1 MKDKVILA
9 YSGGLD
15 TSVILKWLANK
26 GFDVIAYV
34 ADVGQKEDFKAVEEK
49 AYATGASK
57 VYIEDL
63 KKPLVTDYIFP
74 ALKAN
79 TIYEGTYMLGTS
91 LARPIIA
98 KRHIEI
104 AKKEGTK
111 YVAHGATGK
120 GNDQVRFEF
129 GYYMNMPDV
138 KIISPWKD
146 EEWLSQFE
154 GRSDMLKYAE
164 DNGIP
169 VKATTKKPYSEDEN
183 LIHISHEA
191 GILEDP
197 SKRCPEDVYSLSLS
211 PEKAADKETVLTFTF
226 KDGIP
231 LSVKNEGD
239 GTVVTDP
246 VEMILYLNKMG
257 HDNAIGRVDM
267 VENRF
272 IGIKSRGVY
281 ETPGCEILWKA
292 HHNLEGLT
300 MDKEAMHLRDMLSPK
315 YAELIY
321 NGYWGAPEFN
331 MLTALFDESQK
342 FVTGTATVALYKG
355 NVINAGITSN
365 CSLYNEDLGSMDK
378 AGGYHPIDC
387 KGFININAIR
397 LMASSIREAK
407 GIDGRGPQKGPLP
420 FCRESGSLL
429 ITETFRPPHP
439 FKNHSIIRG
448 PGAVDYLSI
457 TPFVLNFLLFTH
469 TANTIIFAVL

>member
-1 MKDKVILA
+1 MKEKVILA

-146 EEWLSQFE
+146 EEWLNQFE

-164 DNGIP
+164 ENGIP

-197 SKRCPEDVYSLSLS
+197 SKRCPEDVYSLTLS
-211 PEKAADKETVLTFTF
+211 PEKANDKETILTISF

-231 LSVKNEGD
+231 LSIKNEDD

-355 NVINAGITSN
+355 NVINAGIQSG

-407 GIDGRGPQKGPLP
+407 GID
-420 FCRESGSLL
+420 C
-429 ITETFRPPHP
+429 
-439 FKNHSIIRG
+439 
-448 PGAVDYLSI
+448 
-457 TPFVLNFLLFTH
+457 
-469 TANTIIFAVL
+469 

>member
-1 MKDKVILA
+1 MAKEKVILA

-26 GFDVIAYV
+26 GYEVIAYV
-34 ADVGQKEDFKAVEEK
+34 ADVGQKEDFKAIEEK

-63 KKPLVTDYIFP
+63 KKELVTDYIYP

-79 TIYEGTYMLGTS
+79 TLYEGTYMLGTS

-146 EEWLSQFE
+146 PEFLNQFE
-154 GRSDMLKYAE
+154 GRSDMLSYAE
-164 DNGIP
+164 KHNIP
-169 VKATTKKPYSEDEN
+169 VKASLKKPYSEDGN

-197 SKRCPEDVYSLSLS
+197 SKRCPEDVFSYTVSPKNAPDEETLLSI
-211 PEKAADKETVLTFTF
+211 DF
-226 KDGIP
+226 KDGVP
-231 LSVKNEGD
+231 VKVTNETTGEVIEND
-239 GTVVTDP
+239 L
-246 VEMILYLNKMG
+246 EMLVYLNKMG
-257 HDNAIGRVDM
+257 HDNGIGRVDM

-272 IGIKSRGVY
+272 VGIKSRGVY

-292 HHNLEGLT
+292 HHALEGLC

-331 MLTALFDESQK
+331 MLTSLFETSQK
-342 FVTGTATVALYKG
+342 NVSGNAKVVLYKG
-355 NVINAGITSN
+355 NVINAGITSP

-378 AGGYHPIDC
+378 AGGYHPVDC

-397 LMASSIREAK
+397 LMASSMR
-407 GIDGRGPQKGPLP
+407 DGN
-420 FCRESGSLL
+420 C
-429 ITETFRPPHP
+429 
-439 FKNHSIIRG
+439 
-448 PGAVDYLSI
+448 
-457 TPFVLNFLLFTH
+457 
-469 TANTIIFAVL
+469 

>member
-1 MKDKVILA
+1 MSKEKVILA

-26 GFDVIAYV
+26 GFEVIAYV
-34 ADVGQKEDFKAVEEK
+34 ANVGQNEDFDAIEKK

-63 KKPLVTDYIFP
+63 RKELVTDYIIP
-74 ALKAN
+74 SMKAN
-79 TIYEGTYMLGTS
+79 AIYEGTYMLGTS
-91 LARPIIA
+91 IARPIIA

-104 AKKEGTK
+104 AKKEGTV

-129 GYYMNMPDV
+129 GYYMHMPEV

-146 EEWLSQFE
+146 PEWLGQFE
-154 GRSDMLKYAE
+154 GRSDMLAYAE
-164 DNGIP
+164 KYDIP
-169 VKATTKKPYSEDEN
+169 VKASLKKPYSEDEN

-197 SKRCPEDVYSLSLS
+197 ANRCPVDVFSLTLS
-211 PEKAADKETVLTFTF
+211 PQDAPDKETNLAIEFI
-226 KDGIP
+226 DGTP
-231 LSVKNEGD
+231 VKVTNEDD

-246 VEMILYLNKMG
+246 LEMVLYLNNMG

-292 HHNLEGLT
+292 HHNLEGIT
-300 MDKEAMHLRDMLSPK
+300 MDKEVMHLRDSLMPK

-321 NGYWGAPEFN
+321 NGYWHAPEFD
-331 MLTALFDESQK
+331 MLTAAFEQSQK
-342 FVTGTATVALYKG
+342 HVTGTAKVVLYKG
-355 NVINAGITSN
+355 NVINAGITSP
-365 CSLYNEDLGSMDK
+365 CSLYNEALGSMDI
-378 AGGYHPIDC
+378 AGGYHPVDC

-397 LMASSIREAK
+397 LMASATR
-407 GIDGRGPQKGPLP
+407 
-420 FCRESGSLL
+420 
-429 ITETFRPPHP
+429 
-439 FKNHSIIRG
+439 
-448 PGAVDYLSI
+448 
-457 TPFVLNFLLFTH
+457 
-469 TANTIIFAVL
+469 AN

>member
-1 MKDKVILA
+1 MAKEKIILA

-15 TSVILKWLANK
+15 TSVILKWLSNK

-34 ADVGQKEDFKAVEEK
+34 ANVGQNEDFKAIEEK

-63 KKPLVTDYIFP
+63 RKELVTDYIYP

-120 GNDQVRFEF
+120 GTDQVHFEC
-129 GYYMNMPDV
+129 GYYMNLSDV

-146 EEWLSQFE
+146 SEWLSQFE
-154 GRSDMLKYAE
+154 GRSDMLAYAE
-164 DNGIP
+164 KYGIP
-169 VKATTKKPYSEDEN
+169 VKASLKKPYSEDEN

-197 SKRCPEDVYSLSLS
+197 SKRCPEDVYSLTLS
-211 PEKAADKETVLTFTF
+211 PAQAADKETVLTIDFEAGVPVCVTNLTT
-226 KDGIP
+226 GES
-231 LSVKNEGD
+231 L
-239 GTVVTDP
+239 TDP
-246 VEMILYLNKMG
+246 LEMVLYLNKMG

-331 MLTALFDESQK
+331 MLTKLFDESQK
-342 FVTGTATVALYKG
+342 YVTGKATVALYKG
-355 NVINAGITSN
+355 SVINAGIESPL
-365 CSLYNEDLGSMDK
+365 SLYNEDLGSMDK
-378 AGGYHPIDC
+378 AGGYHPLDC

-397 LMASSIREAK
+397 LMANAEREAK
-407 GIDGRGPQKGPLP
+407 AEK
-420 FCRESGSLL
+420 
-429 ITETFRPPHP
+429 
-439 FKNHSIIRG
+439 
-448 PGAVDYLSI
+448 LS
-457 TPFVLNFLLFTH
+457 
-469 TANTIIFAVL
+469 

>member
-1 MKDKVILA
+1 MIKLKSKEHLAVMKKAGEITGQALYLAGEAVREGISTLQLDRIVREHIEKCGARPSFLGYAGFPGSACISVNEQVIHGIPSEKKILHEGDIVKIDVGA
-9 YSGGLD
+9 YY
-15 TSVILKWLANK
+15 K
-26 GFDVIAYV
+26 GFHGDAARTFPVGKISAEAEKLIEVTRKCFYIGAAQAVIDNRIGDIGA
-34 ADVGQKEDFKAVEEK
+34 AV
-49 AYATGASK
+49 
-57 VYIEDL
+57 
-63 KKPLVTDYIFP
+63 
-74 ALKAN
+74 
-79 TIYEGTYMLGTS
+79 
-91 LARPIIA
+91 
-98 KRHIEI
+98 
-104 AKKEGTK
+104 
-111 YVAHGATGK
+111 
-120 GNDQVRFEF
+120 Q
-129 GYYMNMPDV
+129 
-138 KIISPWKD
+138 
-146 EEWLSQFE
+146 
-154 GRSDMLKYAE
+154 KYAE
-164 DNGIP
+164 ENGIP

-183 LIHISHEA
+183 MIHISHEA

-197 SKRCPEDVYSLSLS
+197 SARCPEDVYSLTLS
-211 PEKAADKETVLTFTF
+211 PEKANDKETILSIVF

-231 LSVKNEGD
+231 LSVTNEND

-246 VEMILYLNKMG
+246 LEMILYLNKMG

-342 FVTGTATVALYKG
+342 FVTGKATVALYKG
-355 NVINAGITSN
+355 NVINAGIESN

-407 GIDGRGPQKGPLP
+407 GIDG
-420 FCRESGSLL
+420 
-429 ITETFRPPHP
+429 
-439 FKNHSIIRG
+439 
-448 PGAVDYLSI
+448 
-457 TPFVLNFLLFTH
+457 
-469 TANTIIFAVL
+469 

>member
-164 DNGIP
+164 ENGIP

-197 SKRCPEDVYSLSLS
+197 SKRCPEDVYSLTLS
-211 PEKAADKETVLTFTF
+211 PEKAADKETILTFYF
-226 KDGIP
+226 KDGVP
-231 LSVKNEGD
+231 QSVTNEND

-257 HDNAIGRVDM
+257 HDNAIGRCDL

-342 FVTGTATVALYKG
+342 FVTGKATVALYKG
-355 NVINAGITSN
+355 NVINAGIESG

-407 GIDGRGPQKGPLP
+407 GID
-420 FCRESGSLL
+420 C
-429 ITETFRPPHP
+429 
-439 FKNHSIIRG
+439 
-448 PGAVDYLSI
+448 
-457 TPFVLNFLLFTH
+457 
-469 TANTIIFAVL
+469 

>member
-1 MKDKVILA
+1 MAKEKVILA

-34 ADVGQKEDFKAVEEK
+34 ANVGQNEDFKAIEEK

-57 VYIEDL
+57 VYVEDL
-63 KKPLVTDYIFP
+63 RKPLVTDYIFP

-98 KRHIEI
+98 KTHIDI

-164 DNGIP
+164 ENGIP
-169 VKATTKKPYSEDEN
+169 VKASLKKPYSEDEN

-211 PEKAADKETVLTFTF
+211 PEKAADKETILTFEF
-226 KDGIP
+226 VDGIP
-231 LSVKNEGD
+231 VSVKNEND

-321 NGYWGAPEFN
+321 NGYWGAPEFD

-342 FVTGTATVALYKG
+342 HVTGKATVALYKG
-355 NVINAGITSN
+355 NVINAGIESDW
-365 CSLYNEDLGSMDK
+365 SLYNEDLGSMDK

-397 LMASSIREAK
+397 LMASSMRKMKE
-407 GIDGRGPQKGPLP
+407 
-420 FCRESGSLL
+420 
-429 ITETFRPPHP
+429 
-439 FKNHSIIRG
+439 N
-448 PGAVDYLSI
+448 
-457 TPFVLNFLLFTH
+457 
-469 TANTIIFAVL
+469 

>member
-1 MKDKVILA
+1 MKEKVILA

-15 TSVILKWLANK
+15 TSVILKWLSNK

-34 ADVGQKEDFKAVEEK
+34 ADVGQNEDFKAIEEK

-57 VYIEDL
+57 VYVEDL
-63 KKPLVTDYIFP
+63 KKPLVTDYIYP

-154 GRSDMLKYAE
+154 GRSDMLKYASE
-164 DNGIP
+164 NNIP
-169 VKATTKKPYSEDEN
+169 VKASLKKPYSEDEN

-197 SKRCPEDVYSLSLS
+197 SKRCPEDVYSLTLS
-211 PEKAADKETVLTFTF
+211 PEKANDKETILTFTF

-246 VEMILYLNKMG
+246 VEMIVYLNKMG

-355 NVINAGITSN
+355 NVINAGISSD

-397 LMASSIREAK
+397 LMASSIRN
-407 GIDGRGPQKGPLP
+407 G
-420 FCRESGSLL
+420 
-429 ITETFRPPHP
+429 
-439 FKNHSIIRG
+439 N
-448 PGAVDYLSI
+448 
-457 TPFVLNFLLFTH
+457 
-469 TANTIIFAVL
+469 AN

>member
-1 MKDKVILA
+1 MKEKVILA

-34 ADVGQKEDFKAVEEK
+34 ANVGQDEDFKAIEEK

-57 VYIEDL
+57 VYVEDL
-63 KKPLVTDYIFP
+63 RKPLVTDYIYP

-98 KRHIEI
+98 KKHIEI
-104 AKKEGTK
+104 ARAEGTK

-154 GRSDMLKYAE
+154 GRTDMLKYAAE
-164 DNGIP
+164 NGIP
-169 VKATTKKPYSEDEN
+169 VKATAKKPYSEDEN
-183 LIHISHEA
+183 MIHISHEA

-197 SKRCPEDVYSLSLS
+197 SMRCPEDVYSLTLS
-211 PEKAADKETVLTFTF
+211 PQKANDAETVLTIAF
-226 KDGIP
+226 KDGTP
-231 LSVKNEGD
+231 VSVKNEGD

-292 HHNLEGLT
+292 HHNLEGLC

-331 MLTALFDESQK
+331 MLTSLFETSQK
-342 FVTGTATVALYKG
+342 NVTGTATVALYKG
-355 NVINAGITSN
+355 NVINAGIASD

-397 LMASSIREAK
+397 LIASSMRDAK
-407 GIDGRGPQKGPLP
+407 
-420 FCRESGSLL
+420 S
-429 ITETFRPPHP
+429 
-439 FKNHSIIRG
+439 
-448 PGAVDYLSI
+448 
-457 TPFVLNFLLFTH
+457 
-469 TANTIIFAVL
+469 

>member
-1 MKDKVILA
+1 MAKEKVILA

-34 ADVGQKEDFKAVEEK
+34 ANVGQNEDFKAIEEK

-57 VYIEDL
+57 VYVEDL
-63 KKPLVTDYIFP
+63 RKPLVTDYIYP

-98 KRHIEI
+98 KTHIDI

-164 DNGIP
+164 ENNIP
-169 VKATTKKPYSEDEN
+169 VKASLKKPYSEDEN

-197 SKRCPEDVYSLSLS
+197 ANRCPEDVFSLTLS
-211 PEKAADKETVLTFTF
+211 PQKAADKETILTLNFV
-226 KDGIP
+226 DGEP
-231 LSVKNEGD
+231 VSVKNEND

-321 NGYWGAPEFN
+321 NGYWGAPEFD
-331 MLTALFDESQK
+331 MLTALFNESQK
-342 FVTGTATVALYKG
+342 HVTGKATVALYKG
-355 NVINAGITSN
+355 NVINAGIESDW
-365 CSLYNEDLGSMDK
+365 SLYNEDLGSMDK

-397 LMASSIREAK
+397 LIASSQRKMKEA
-407 GIDGRGPQKGPLP
+407 D
-420 FCRESGSLL
+420 
-429 ITETFRPPHP
+429 
-439 FKNHSIIRG
+439 
-448 PGAVDYLSI
+448 
-457 TPFVLNFLLFTH
+457 
-469 TANTIIFAVL
+469 

>member
-34 ADVGQKEDFKAVEEK
+34 ADVGQNEDYKAIEEK

-63 KKPLVTDYIFP
+63 KKPLVTDYIYP

-164 DNGIP
+164 ENGIP

-183 LIHISHEA
+183 MIHISHEA

-197 SKRCPEDVYSLSLS
+197 SKRCPEDVYSLTLS
-211 PEKAADKETVLTFTF
+211 PQKAADKETILTIEF
-226 KDGIP
+226 KDGTP
-231 LSVKNEGD
+231 VSVKNEND
-239 GTVVTDP
+239 GTVVTEP
-246 VEMILYLNKMG
+246 VEMIMYLNKMG

-292 HHNLEGLT
+292 HHNLEGLC

-331 MLTALFDESQK
+331 MLTALFEQSQK
-342 FVTGTATVALYKG
+342 NVTGKATVALYKG
-355 NVINAGITSN
+355 NVINAGIESP

-397 LMASSIREAK
+397 LMASAMRDAK
-407 GIDGRGPQKGPLP
+407 
-420 FCRESGSLL
+420 
-429 ITETFRPPHP
+429 
-439 FKNHSIIRG
+439 N
-448 PGAVDYLSI
+448 
-457 TPFVLNFLLFTH
+457 
-469 TANTIIFAVL
+469 

>member
-1 MKDKVILA
+1 MKEKVILA

-34 ADVGQKEDFKAVEEK
+34 ADVGQNEDFKAIEEK

-98 KRHIEI
+98 KRHVEI
-104 AKKEGTK
+104 ARKEGTK

-138 KIISPWKD
+138 RIISPWKD

-154 GRSDMLKYAE
+154 GRSDMLKYAAE
-164 DNGIP
+164 NGIP
-169 VKATTKKPYSEDEN
+169 VKATAKKPYSEDEN
-183 LIHISHEA
+183 MIHISHEA

-197 SKRCPEDVYSLSLS
+197 SMRCPEDVYSLTLS
-211 PEKAADKETVLTFTF
+211 PQEAADKETLLTFFF
-226 KDGIP
+226 KDGVP
-231 LSVKNEGD
+231 QYVKNEND
-239 GTVVTDP
+239 GTVVSDP
-246 VEMILYLNKMG
+246 LEMILYLNKMG

-331 MLTALFDESQK
+331 MLTALFDESQRY
-342 FVTGTATVALYKG
+342 VTGKATVALYKG
-355 NVINAGITSN
+355 NVINAGIESD

-387 KGFININAIR
+387 KGFISINAIR
-397 LMASSIREAK
+397 LMASSIREMK
-407 GIDGRGPQKGPLP
+407 GQNG
-420 FCRESGSLL
+420 
-429 ITETFRPPHP
+429 
-439 FKNHSIIRG
+439 
-448 PGAVDYLSI
+448 
-457 TPFVLNFLLFTH
+457 
-469 TANTIIFAVL
+469 